1 MKNPAAVLSVWVE
14 AREQTAWIKVTGRAS
29 FTCSVDFKVLIQR
42 LCALGYTR
50 FVLDLSACL
59 LMDST
64 FLGVLAG
71 LGSRFNPAVPDG
83 RKARIELLNPNPR
96 ILDLLEN
103 LGVAHLFQLLKGAS
117 PATGQLNRLEQPPE
131 AADRVAM
138 ARTSLE
144 AHQTLMSI
152 NPANVPKFKDVAE
165 FLAADLKK
173 LEEQRPTPPAEPG
186 DTNKNP

>member
-1 MKNPAAVLSVWVE
+1 
-14 AREQTAWIKVTGRAS
+14 
-29 FTCSVDFKVLIQR
+29 VDFKVLIQR

-50 FVLDLSACL
+50 FVLDLSAGL

-71 LGSRFNPAVPDG
+71 LGSRFNQAVPDG